1 MWPPETHPG
10 ENACTEADEG
20 GGGPDCLERIEMV
33 SDKLY
38 WSVASGSNF
47 EIWMA
52 SSFGFFELMEKKCDS
67 QLYSVTI

>member
-1 MWPPETHPG
+1 MWAPETRVKV
-10 ENACTEADEG
+10 EDG
-20 GGGPDCLERIEMV
+20 GASCLERMEMD

-38 WSVASGSNF
+38 VSLASGLSF

-52 SSFGFFELMEKKCDS
+52 SPFGFFELMEKKCDS